1 MECDSIPIAVWDPLY
16 STKVAIDNSL
26 FVEDHK
32 SCDSKLLHHH
42 IHTCAYVADGLET
55 YTVYCK
61 PIIVFVS
68 MSYTLHM

>member
-55 YTVYCK
+55 
-61 PIIVFVS
+61 
-68 MSYTLHM
+68 